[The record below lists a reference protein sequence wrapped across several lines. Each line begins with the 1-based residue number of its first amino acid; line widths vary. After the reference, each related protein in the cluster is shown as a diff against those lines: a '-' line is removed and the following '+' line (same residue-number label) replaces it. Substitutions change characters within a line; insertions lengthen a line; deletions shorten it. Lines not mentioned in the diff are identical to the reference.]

1 MLFVVSSKSILHSF
15 QMGVLR
21 FLLAISVVLFHF
33 GGQPTLMVGGGMA
46 VQAFYVV
53 SGFYM
58 SLILNE
64 KYLRGSYAL
73 YISNRLL
80 RLYPLY
86 LAVLLG
92 SVAVFATDTFWF
104 SYPNPLEGIGAYSSN
119 FSVGTWLYVVGA
131 NLLIIGQDVSQFL
144 GLDAQS
150 GALYFTKTTS
160 QTQPVVSSFM
170 LIGQAWTIGIE
181 ILFYLVAPFI
191 VRKKM
196 GYLLLFLLASL
207 ALRFVIYSVLGMK
220 YAPWTNRFF
229 PLEMA
234 YFLLG
239 SICYKV
245 YLIQKK
251 WKVNRLFLQV
261 SFATIILF
269 TIGYSS
275 IFASITNV
283 AMLQSILHASYIGC
297 FVGLLPFVFRFTAKN
312 NLDRQIG
319 ELSYPI
325 YLLHGLVL
333 YLNARWQLNSL
344 LFVLV
349 LTVVLSVLLD
359 RFLLQKI
366 ETYRQK
372 RTVVVPTV

>member
-1 MLFVVSSKSILHSF
+1 
-15 QMGVLR
+15 MGVLR

-64 KYLRGSYAL
+64 KYLGGSYVL

-92 SVAVFATDTFWF
+92 SVGVFAIDTFWF
-104 SYPNPLEGIGAYSSN
+104 SYPNPLQGIGAYSSN

-131 NLLIIGQDVSQFL
+131 NLLIVGQDVSQFL

-150 GALYFTKTTS
+150 GVLYFTKTTS

-191 VRKKM
+191 VRKKV

-207 ALRFVIYSVLGMK
+207 ALRFFIYSVLGMK

-251 WKVNRLFLQV
+251 WSVNRFFLQV
-261 SFATIILF
+261 CFATITIF
-269 TIGYSS
+269 TICYST
-275 IFASITNV
+275 IFAAITNS

-297 FVGLLPFVFRFTAKN
+297 FVGLLPFVFRLTAKN

-349 LTVVLSVLLD
+349 VTVVLSVLLD

-366 ETYRQK
+366 EIYRQK
-372 RTVVVPTV
+372 RTIAVPII